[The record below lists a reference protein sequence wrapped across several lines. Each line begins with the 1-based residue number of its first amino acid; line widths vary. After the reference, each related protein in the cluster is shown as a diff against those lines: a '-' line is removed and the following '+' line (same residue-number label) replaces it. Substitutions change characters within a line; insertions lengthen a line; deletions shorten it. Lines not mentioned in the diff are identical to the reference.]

1 MFDVQRSGRLATLA
15 LTACL
20 LAAGCAALP
29 VLAPAPAPAPPSL
42 KARQAA
48 TSFSIN
54 GRIAARDTGDTKR
67 GFSGGF
73 SWDHKSDRDV
83 VELLTPLGQI
93 AARLTLTVAGADI
106 ELADGQHTTTRDP
119 EQFLTR
125 AIGIGMPLAAL
136 PYWMQA
142 VAAPSAPVRAEADAI
157 GRPAALWQNG
167 WLIRYTEYADA
178 GVDAYPTRIELSQG
192 DTEARM
198 IIADW
203 KTP

>member
-1 MFDVQRSGRLATLA
+1 MSDVERTGRLAILA

-20 LAAGCAALP
+20 LAAGCASLP
-29 VLAPAPAPAPPSL
+29 GLAPASSSL

-48 TSFSIN
+48 TSFSVS
-54 GRIAARDTGDTKR
+54 GRIAARDIGDTKR
-67 GFSGGF
+67 GFSGSF

-119 EQFLTR
+119 EQFLMR
-125 AIGIGMPLAAL
+125 VLGIGMPIAAL

-142 VAAPSAPVRAEADAI
+142 VAVPSATVRAEADAI

-167 WLIRYTEYADA
+167 WQIRYTEYADA

-192 DTEARM
+192 DIEARM